1 MAKLIWDYVRE
12 ACIQCNITGPDDS
25 LEYTPAHTEGRPVI
39 HADDSNRVLL
49 FPGAFNPPHQGH
61 VQLLKSV
68 LSDVTRH
75 LNIRGVII
83 FPQDD
88 EQVREKTKHEPVDLD
103 LTKSKR
109 SALWRSAEE
118 FPEKDAWVFEGSR
131 SSLRNL
137 QDQLQR
143 NLKGEHINLTYL
155 LLVGPDWLS
164 TRAMRVYVETDT
176 RVLCVVSED
185 LWGGHCLFSLGLF
198 VPDDMWI
205 TSDRGRQSL
214 VDFDVQLAISPVL
227 FGAVLASVLAGYMS
241 SELDADPSEN
251 IQCLHRTAARG

>member
-12 ACIQCNITGPDDS
+12 ACIQCNITGPGDS

-131 SSLRNL
+131 SSLRKL
-137 QDQLQR
+137 QNQLQR

-164 TRAMRVYVETDT
+164 TRAVYDPGKWNCDEAITSDISRPVDF
-176 RVLCVVSED
+176 RCD
-185 LWGGHCLFSLGLF
+185 
-198 VPDDMWI
+198 

-227 FGAVLASVLAGYMS
+227 SGAVLASVLAGYMS
-241 SELDADPSEN
+241 SELDADSSEN